1 MTELAWQSW
10 SYSLGFVAA
19 SLAPAFTTGLYFV
32 FTGSPDLFLPILV
45 AGSIV
50 AGLHAGLLAAPI
62 FLVLETRW
70 RPRVWNILP
79 ASFLIGAGPTTLL
92 ASSSS
97 PASALLMTS
106 LICGGLGLSGGLAFW
121 LVVNRP
127 WRRGSCR

>member
-1 MTELAWQSW
+1 MTDSDSEPQHYSW
-10 SYSLGFVAA
+10 GFVAA
-19 SLAPAFTTGLYFV
+19 SAAPALMTGLYLAA
-32 FTGSPDLFLPILV
+32 TGSSDLFLPILV
-45 AGSIV
+45 AGFIV

-62 FLVLETRW
+62 FLLLETRW
-70 RPRVWNILP
+70 RPRLCNILP
-79 ASFLIGAGPTTLL
+79 ASFLIGALPATLL